1 MYITLLFEI
10 TYMQDQSNMNQKSN
24 YILVIKKNKT
34 KNLTLNILRKCSV
47 WYNIHVLM
55 HIHVTRSYACI
66 SATIDME
73 WKKCTN
79 R

>member
-10 TYMQDQSNMNQKSN
+10 TYMQDQLNMNQKSN
-24 YILVIKKNKT
+24 YISVIQKT
-34 KNLTLNILRKCSV
+34 KQNLTLNILRKFSV

-55 HIHVTRSYACI
+55 HITRSYACI
-66 SATIDME
+66 SVTIDME
-73 WKKCTN
+73 CKKCTK